1 MSENVPVDAVETTLE
16 LLAALPGEAGVGLTE
31 LAEEVGIPK
40 STAFNHLQ
48 TLEGKEYVVNE
59 DGQYRLSCRLLELGA
74 QARRYHGIYEAA
86 QSEVDRLAAET
97 GEISA
102 LLVEEHGYGVFLYR
116 VEGAEAVHIDSYVGQ
131 RIYLHGAALGKALL
145 SQLPRERVGAI
156 VDERG
161 LPQLTSNTITE
172 RETLFAELDAVA
184 ERGVAFDDQERLTG
198 LRSVAVPLSDA
209 EGTPL
214 GAVSLAGPSSRV
226 QDERFREEFPDTVA
240 DAADVIEL
248 NMTYG

>member
-116 VEGAEAVHIDSYVGQ
+116 VEGAEAVHIDEQCRDFSRLCRQ
-131 RIYLHGAALGKALL
+131 AIYL
-145 SQLPRERVGAI
+145 
-156 VDERG
+156 
-161 LPQLTSNTITE
+161 
-172 RETLFAELDAVA
+172 
-184 ERGVAFDDQERLTG
+184 
-198 LRSVAVPLSDA
+198 
-209 EGTPL
+209 
-214 GAVSLAGPSSRV
+214 
-226 QDERFREEFPDTVA
+226 
-240 DAADVIEL
+240 
-248 NMTYG
+248 

>member
-16 LLAALPGEAGVGLTE
+16 LLAALPGDAGVGLTE

-40 STAFNHLQ
+40 STAFNHLR

-59 DGQYRLSCRLLELGA
+59 DGQYRLGCRLLELGA
-74 QARRYHGIYEAA
+74 RARRYHGIYEAA

-102 LLVEEHGYGVFLYR
+102 LLVEEHGYGVFLHR
-116 VEGAEAVHIDSYVGQ
+116 AEGAEAVHIDSYVGQ

-145 SQLPRERVGAI
+145 SQFPRERVEAI

-172 RETLFAELDAVA
+172 PETLFAELDAVA
-184 ERGVAFDDQERLTG
+184 DRGVAFDDQERLTG

-209 EGTPL
+209 GGRPL

-226 QDERFREEFPDTVA
+226 QDDRFRETFPDTVA